1 MFVRNCHA
9 HRRRIAFVQP
19 LQNHARY
26 VRQDNNTPQSARE
39 AHYDRSVRPCSSR
52 HGRHPCLFRHSLRA
66 GQLTVKGIARVQP
79 VSFRPPCYNPLLRVQ
94 HRPCHPDQLTP
105 GVIMN
110 MQSLFTLLPFIV
122 LAIGI
127 TRVYC
132 TIKEI

>member
-1 MFVRNCHA
+1 M
-9 HRRRIAFVQP
+9 QP

-39 AHYDRSVRPCSSR
+39 AHHDRSVRPCSSR

-94 HRPCHPDQLTP
+94 HSPCHPDQLTP

-122 LAIGI
+122 LVIGI

>member
-1 MFVRNCHA
+1 MLAQSSLIIFNVALILTCSLLHAMKERSYVCTVRHRHA

-39 AHYDRSVRPCSSR
+39 AHHDRSVRPCSSR

-79 VSFRPPCYNPLLRVQ
+79 VSFRPPC
-94 HRPCHPDQLTP
+94 
-105 GVIMN
+105 
-110 MQSLFTLLPFIV
+110 
-122 LAIGI
+122 
-127 TRVYC
+127 
-132 TIKEI
+132 

>member
-1 MFVRNCHA
+1 MYSPPSSCSPSPYCFRAASTKPCA
-9 HRRRIAFVQP
+9 ICK
-19 LQNHARY
+19 ARQQY
-26 VRQDNNTPQSARE
+26 TAIRRE
-39 AHYDRSVRPCSSR
+39 AHHDRSVRPCSSR

-94 HRPCHPDQLTP
+94 HSPCHPDQLTP